1 MMSDLQRALS
11 EKKIEANQMF
21 RSSRTFQKTD
31 IENAITKAA
40 MLRSAFVLLLYNM
53 VESTAF

>member
-21 RSSRTFQKTD
+21 EMLGETKPDGAGRSWLARLFG
-31 IENAITKAA
+31 
-40 MLRSAFVLLLYNM
+40 
-53 VESTAF
+53 